1 MKHYLQKTLA
11 LLLAFLMLFEV
22 GEMGIAFAVEDIDRA
37 VNPAKYIELT
47 VPEKFQDGGNWF
59 FIPEAYYSTS
69 EKSTEKLY
77 IPIQRTGDLDAET
90 EVTLKVTDLSARH
103 DVNYTVEIYKE
114 TIDPEIVFDDQ
125 SIVALIQSADG
136 IEEIETAEDES
147 ALGELVYENGGA
159 DLVDGEGNTI
169 ATITAT
175 PLDENG
181 NPIVE
186 ETETPAE
193 DEALAEEETTAEEE
207 TAEAELE
214 SEPETEAEVEAES
227 EDTPHQSA
235 APTASPEGEAEEETS
250 AAPVIPGEVT
260 ETEWTEPETEPEP
273 ERERELSATE
283 RLRAARD
290 AYTGTTSDRQE
301 LSSSADLNNLGQS
314 LMSEDE
320 YNQAMADAV
329 QEDYPGKEYR
339 LTFAPGE
346 ETKFLVITPLYSE
359 AAEGDAM
366 IMLMLKDPAEGY
378 AIGEDV
384 NPVSIVISD
393 EDEPESVYVDMAYDT
408 VVAENGKAVITVNR
422 AGRINA
428 LKGVM
433 ISSWDGSAEEGK
445 EYSGIGA
452 KLYFSMGLTTRSVE
466 IPVYHGTVQKDFY
479 VAITALSDEQITRS
493 TTHVIIPAA
502 DQLNADGELLGIA
515 EANGHPFTDPIYL
528 KNGWFDNGGFDTDT
542 SFHLFTH
549 SNKKET
555 VHYWLNTAAAY
566 GYAYDGMYVHFNWFL
581 NWCDAEARLSR
592 WNGGSGT
599 NMHYNYEDDGGEHND
614 HWLYGA
620 WNAPKAPDQITI
632 EAADVDVEGIVNTD
646 SYVAMWVD
654 EVRLIK
660 RQFEIKVEPA
670 EVKPHIG
677 VDDNYVL
684 TNYEAVYLDGNTKTS
699 QTHWTEDS
707 FSLTAKTKGPLRLV
721 GMDARAKDGTWV
733 RIATIDGK
741 SSSVVVNL
749 TVDNINVLQGK
760 DVIFW
765 SENGSCDFGGS
776 FYKGTITV
784 RPVFDYINATVEV
797 VADQDGYGSLNAMA
811 PQPSLVWDFGS
822 DNNMHSVMSDKS
834 DDLSRYVSRSGSGT
848 VNGYYSFYASGGDP
862 YIFIG
867 TPYSGDASNLQWVKI
882 KARHDAGADVRLQ
895 LFASCTDMGWYGYS
909 CQDISLASDSA
920 WHEYVVQVTNENWKN
935 SVNCFRLDPL
945 AGCESGKHID
955 IDYIAFFQDEAGARQ
970 YQPGNESGTVQLT
983 PGTYTYHLG
992 DVLSFTTTLSAKG
1005 ETLDMQ
1011 VDGVQYELRAQGNTG
1026 DVVNSNLLHYINGTI
1041 DLRLSGES
1049 SGGAVVDRP
1058 YYKLKPTF
1066 TQAHNQLVVNI
1077 SDADYAKLDATRG
1090 ILAEDGHVSVFHEDG
1105 VYRIVVAK
1113 DVLANDVYTLDA
1125 YTPDDTAIP
1134 SWETADGTAYSG
1146 EIFYALTNPLPEE
1159 NVITL
1164 TVPNSQ
1170 GTTYMVLSGT
1180 IATATFNMNTE
1191 RSATDINLAENAWVS
1206 YGGFGTLTNDEGDFQ
1221 LPAIRCANSTRVRF
1235 LVDYNGVTSVKE
1247 AIVPGKTANTF
1258 DAEAQVTEK
1267 ILDEDGKEKVIIKM
1281 VPVKAVKV
1289 KAGTVMVESFS
1300 ENGAHFE
1307 SVFVQQSGRL
1317 LGAVDAMSL
1326 NGKKLEVEVQVAG
1339 GQYVLENQTYTEHI
1353 QDVTLFFMDQYTGAE
1368 HGMFS
1373 SNETPDANSP
1383 AKWTWTP
1390 NETGGV
1396 FKLEIP
1402 KFSPDQPNLWTYG
1415 DVLMCRLTT
1424 DKRTVTYAFTGQEQ
1438 MRYEPVS
1445 TGYAVI
1451 SDPDYKAQVFEFDV
1465 DDFAEMFNVEPASD
1479 EDGELLGDD
1488 QRASFGAF
1496 PYIGEITAAVHVFH
1510 FVASSLTHSAEMSRL
1525 MGDLASMSLD
1535 DEEEAGFDWTDA
1547 DMEGVSGAEAN
1558 SDGKGGAMQNI
1569 LVDIL
1574 IKFDETY
1581 YGGVRF
1587 MLGVIFSYGGGA
1599 GYRAQKN
1606 PFKTAYNM
1614 KAANLWNDQVNASQS
1629 ATSSGQ
1635 TLINTNKE
1643 KGLFGGKKSMSL
1655 YGGLHFEFHAYVGV
1669 YIDFGFIELKELD
1682 ANGNPQKSHDCL
1694 FMGAGGFLGF
1704 GASVGYT
1711 WYFCIPP
1718 GIPAYIN
1725 LEAGLD
1731 LSIFLGTTADPNA
1744 TLDSYQSYDDFLNAD
1759 KIKGQD
1765 YSFNFDFKGKIY
1777 AGGSFGI
1784 GIYKILGVRVNAE
1797 VVFEF
1802 GYSNKVCD
1810 WWPQLFDTGW
1820 GYVMEAG
1827 FSGTVDLL
1835 ITSID
1840 VYSASWP
1847 LPVGNGYLR
1856 YFQEVRRA
1864 NKCVSYVETG
1874 IEDGHGTQ
1882 ADRDAAYQMC
1892 RELEQMVDAMTA
1904 SREQIE
1910 EKTTALKEFAKNHDI
1925 ITWTTAN
1932 AIEMNKQ
1939 GGLVGTALNTAQT
1952 LGDDGS
1958 ASGVSFHTNPHVHS
1972 SFVGNDAQ
1980 LMSAYGPV
1988 QRTDVVTDAYAQP
2001 SSQIIAIGGG
2011 RYLMVYLDDTLSR
2024 DRMQASTLKWTVYN
2038 AADGSFT
2045 EPQTVQNDSTADSR
2059 PHLADAGDRIILSWA
2074 SATDE
2079 KLDALKSAVAAE
2091 LEAKIGAAPSDYD
2104 VQEALEADPARVLS
2118 IFDIFSVE
2126 FDKAAQSFGA
2136 IAQLTD
2142 DEFYDDYP
2150 QAVYDAETTDY
2161 IVLYTKTAQDSDDYS
2176 SAGDALNDLIG
2187 AGPDPDRTYSVVSY
2201 RLYNGAQ
2208 EEGDPFPAGWVEGFY
2223 PNELPEGWT
2232 SEEYYEAYG
2241 PERFL
2246 ASTIV
2251 NDDGSYA
2258 DPPISDL
2265 TVAAG
2270 LNHLAA
2276 FAFTVDMDYDMDTT
2290 EDKALYVQYY
2300 NFNTHSPYYPIRVAG
2315 DRTETW
2321 ETYND
2326 QTHQRET
2333 RSATVQ
2339 VDVGAPRLI
2348 RSGGST
2354 FLFWRENGD
2363 TLKYLNISELL
2374 NIKVPAVAN
2383 PSGDNPDDWTYA
2395 VRSDGTFATDAM
2407 TGEVYTPRALQVDFG
2422 SPLNDS
2428 AIEITEYNV
2437 ITDEDD
2443 NLYVVWTD
2451 SVAKEN
2457 TTTSE
2462 PGESFTSTAQE
2473 IYATAMIRQSRTVT
2487 VDNEESTDQTARWSK
2502 PYRITRDEDYND
2514 GVALALDP
2522 DGGLIIAHNRYGKL
2536 TAKSTEEAKRLV
2548 QEGKIGLTFDKEGNP
2563 YAATLTYNS
2572 PVTLSITRCEKIGS
2586 LEATQFDYTDYKPVA
2601 GETITVTAAIE
2612 NVGLLDAQGCELEFY
2627 EYRDGVQGRKI
2638 AGPVTYDQAIP
2649 VNTANTVSFQW
2660 TVPADGPE
2668 GYSIEAVI
2676 REKKADGGYY
2686 NAISSFSDA
2695 FTAEPDYA
2703 ISITDAV
2710 QDGDQF
2716 RVSYRVANRGNAPA
2730 EAGTTVSLELEGLYG
2745 DLDSTLY
2752 GYVKDNVLYSA
2763 DITDRLPAKTV
2774 SVNQDNGTGSV
2785 MKSVFEDEQYVT
2797 IPASVFR
2804 HCGYDAIT
2812 LSLYDANGKVLAT
2825 TSQKL
2830 VAMAQPMN
2838 LSLNGG
2844 KNLSLKAGKSAA
2856 APLSYDTTAFIN
2868 NGAVI
2873 YTTADPNVAEV
2884 DEDGNVTGIANGTTT
2899 LTATVLPSGRS
2910 ASITVTVSASGA
2922 PDTPTVP
2929 DTPTPTEE
2937 PAPCDGSESC
2947 PLSAFTD
2954 LNSAAWYHDGVH
2966 WALENSVMQGV
2977 GKTSFAPNETTTRAM
2992 LVTMLYRLEGE
3003 PATDYEMTFTDVE
3016 EGKWYT
3022 EAIRWAAA
3030 NEIVKGY
3037 NDETFGPMNELT
3049 REQLAAILYRYAKT
3063 KGQGFMGAWS
3073 FLLDYDDADQVSDWA
3088 YEAMCWMT
3096 MQGVIRGI
3104 RERVLSSKTGATRA
3118 QVATMLMRFEALEQ

>member
-1 MKHYLQKTLA
+1 M
-11 LLLAFLMLFEV
+11 
-22 GEMGIAFAVEDIDRA
+22 
-37 VNPAKYIELT
+37 
-47 VPEKFQDGGNWF
+47 
-59 FIPEAYYSTS
+59 
-69 EKSTEKLY
+69 
-77 IPIQRTGDLDAET
+77 
-90 EVTLKVTDLSARH
+90 
-103 DVNYTVEIYKE
+103 
-114 TIDPEIVFDDQ
+114 
-125 SIVALIQSADG
+125 
-136 IEEIETAEDES
+136 EES
-147 ALGELVYENGGA
+147 
-159 DLVDGEGNTI
+159 
-169 ATITAT
+169 
-175 PLDENG
+175 
-181 NPIVE
+181 
-186 ETETPAE
+186 
-193 DEALAEEETTAEEE
+193 
-207 TAEAELE
+207 
-214 SEPETEAEVEAES
+214 
-227 EDTPHQSA
+227 
-235 APTASPEGEAEEETS
+235 
-250 AAPVIPGEVT
+250 
-260 ETEWTEPETEPEP
+260 EWTEPE
-273 ERERELSATE
+273 RELSPTE

-346 ETKFLVITPLYSE
+346 EAKFLVITPLYSE

-479 VAITALSDEQITRS
+479 VAITALSDEQVTRS

-599 NMHYNYEDDGGEHND
+599 NMHYNYEDDGGVHND

-660 RQFEIKVEPA
+660 RQFEVKVEPA
-670 EVKPHIG
+670 EVKPLIG

-721 GMDARAKDGTWV
+721 GMDARVKDGTWV

-749 TVDNINVLQGK
+749 TVDNINMLQGK

-765 SENGSCDFGGS
+765 SENGSCDFGGK

-784 RPVFDYINATVEV
+784 RPVFDYIEAEVEV
-797 VADQDGYGSLNAMA
+797 QEDDKGYGSLCLPA
-811 PQPSLVWDFGS
+811 PAPSLIWDFGS
-822 DNNMHSVMSDKS
+822 DNAMNGVMRDSHDI
-834 DDLSRYVSRSGSGT
+834 SRYRSYSGSGT
-848 VNGYYSFYASGGDP
+848 QNGYYAFYASSDDP
-862 YIFIG
+862 YIYID
-867 TPYSGDASNLQWVKI
+867 TPHGDAKDLLWVKI
-882 KARHDAGADVRLQ
+882 KARSASGATALQ
-895 LFASCTDMGWYGYS
+895 LFADCQDMPWYGNS
-909 CQDISLASDSA
+909 CENIQLTNDGQ
-920 WHEYVVQVTNENWKN
+920 WHEYVHQINNENWRN
-935 SVNCFRLDPL
+935 YVNWLRLDPL
-945 AGCESGKHID
+945 AGSQAGDHID
-955 IDYIAFFQDEAGARQ
+955 IDYIAFFPDEASANA
-970 YQPGNESGTVQLT
+970 YQPGNEGNAVQLA
-983 PGTYTYHLG
+983 PGKYTYHLG
-992 DVLSFTTTLSAKG
+992 DILSFTTTLSAKG

-1090 ILAEDGHVSVFHEDG
+1090 ILAEDGHVSVFHEDS

-1326 NGKKLEVEVQVAG
+1326 NGKKLEVTVQVSG
-1339 GQYVLENQTYTEHI
+1339 GQYVLDNQTYTENI
-1353 QDVTLFFMDQYTGAE
+1353 RDVTLFFMDQYTGAE
-1368 HGMFS
+1368 HGVFS
-1373 SNETPDANSP
+1373 SNDTPAEGSP
-1383 AKWTWTP
+1383 AKWSWTA
-1390 NETGGV
+1390 NDSGGGT
-1396 FKLEIP
+1396 FYLEIP

-1424 DKRTVTYAFTGQEQ
+1424 DKKTVTYAFTGQEL
-1438 MRYEPVS
+1438 MNYEPVS

-1451 SDPDYKAQVFEFDV
+1451 SDPDYKVQVFEYDV
-1465 DDFAEMFNVEPASD
+1465 DDMAALFDVEPASD

-1488 QRASFGAF
+1488 KRASFGAF
-1496 PYIGEITAAVHVFH
+1496 PYIGEITAAIHVFH
-1510 FVASSLTHSAEMSRL
+1510 FVANSLAHSAEMSRL
-1525 MGDLASMSLD
+1525 MGDLASMSL

-1558 SDGKGGAMQNI
+1558 GDGQGGAMQNI
-1569 LVDIL
+1569 RVDIL

-1587 MLGVIFSYGGGA
+1587 MLGVIFSYGGGQ

-1606 PFKTAYNM
+1606 PFKSANNM
-1614 KAANLWNDQVNASQS
+1614 KAASLWNEQVQASQS
-1629 ATSSGQ
+1629 ATTSGQ

-1643 KGLFGGKKSMSL
+1643 KGLFGGNKSMSL
-1655 YGGLHFEFHAYVGV
+1655 YGGLHFEFHVYVGV

-1682 ANGNPQKSHDCL
+1682 ENGNPQKSHDCL

-1704 GASVGYT
+1704 GGSVGYT

-1718 GIPAYIN
+1718 GLPAYIN

-1759 KIKGQD
+1759 KVKGDD

-1784 GIYKILGVRVNAE
+1784 GIYKILGVRVNVE

-1827 FSGTVDLL
+1827 FSGTIDLL

-1864 NKCVSYVETG
+1864 NKCISYVETG

-1892 RELEQMVDAMTA
+1892 RELEEFVDSMPND
-1904 SREQIE
+1904 REAIE

-2246 ASTIV
+2246 PSTIV

-2473 IYATAMIRQSRTVT
+2473 IFATAMIRQSRTVT

-2536 TAKSTEEAKRLV
+2536 TAKSTEEAERLV

-2612 NVGLLDAQGCELEFY
+2612 NVGLLDAEGCEMEFY
-2627 EYRDGVQGRKI
+2627 ASKNGARVQKI

-2676 REKKADGGYY
+2676 REKNADGGYY

-2695 FTAEPDYA
+2695 FTAEPDYYLT
-2703 ISITDAV
+2703 ITEAV

-2745 DLDSTLY
+2745 DLDSALY

-2838 LSLNGG
+2838 LSVNGG
-2844 KNLSLKAGKSAA
+2844 KNLSLKAGQSASAA
-2856 APLSYDTTAFIN
+2856 LSYNTTAFVE

-2873 YTTADPNVAEV
+2873 YTVADPNVAEV
-2884 DEDGNVTGIANGTTT
+2884 DETGNVTAVNAGSTT
-2899 LTATVLPSGRS
+2899 LTATLLPSGRS
-2910 ASITVTVSASGA
+2910 ASIQVTVSDGET
-2922 PDTPTVP
+2922 PVDPTPTTPPTPV
-2929 DTPTPTEE
+2929 TPTPTES
-2937 PAPCDGSESC
+2937 PAPTEPPEEEEPVCDGGESC

-2954 LNSAAWYHDGVH
+2954 LDSGAWYHDGVH
-2966 WALENSVMQGV
+2966 WALEQGVMQGV
-2977 GKTSFAPNETTTRAM
+2977 GEDRFAPGADTTRAM
-2992 LVTMLYRLEGE
+2992 LVTMLYRMEGE
-3003 PATDYEMTFTDVE
+3003 PESDYDMSFTDVE

-3022 EAIRWAAA
+3022 EAVRWAAA
-3030 NEIVKGY
+3030 NGIVKGY
-3037 NDETFGPMNELT
+3037 SEERFGPLNELT
-3049 REQLAAILYRYAKT
+3049 REQLAAILHRYAQY
-3063 KGQGFMGAWS
+3063 KGVDVSVGEDTNILS
-3073 FLLDYDDADQVSDWA
+3073 YDDAFDVSEWA
-3088 YEAMCWMT
+3088 MEAMCWAVGAGII
-3096 MQGVIRGI
+3096 QGTGASA
-3104 RERVLSSKTGATRA
+3104 LSPKASATRA
-3118 QVATMLMRFEALEQ
+3118 QVATMLMRYDALEK